1 MISPLA
7 EAPPKASPPFGAQ
20 GRGRMENSGL
30 QRPRPPQLRY
40 HQRGTLSPL
49 SSLLPA
55 SLLLKSWDPKEETE
69 PMQLLLDSASA

>member
-7 EAPPKASPPFGAQ
+7 EAPPKASPPFGVQ

-40 HQRGTLSPL
+40 HERGTLSPL
-49 SSLLPA
+49 SSLL
-55 SLLLKSWDPKEETE
+55 LKSWDPKRETE
-69 PMQLLLDSASA
+69 PMQSLLDSASA